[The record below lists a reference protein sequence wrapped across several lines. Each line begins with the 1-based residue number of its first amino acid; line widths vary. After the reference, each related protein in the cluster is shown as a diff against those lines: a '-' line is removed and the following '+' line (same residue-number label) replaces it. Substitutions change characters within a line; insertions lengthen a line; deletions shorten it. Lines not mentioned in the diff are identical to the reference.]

1 MSDRFLF
8 WMPTLI
14 WATTWHTIL
23 YQLGEVSVFHSVALR
38 FGLASAMLFAI
49 AHWRGE
55 LVRLPARMHGWLFL
69 TGAVQY
75 GINYMSTYHS
85 EQHVASG
92 LVAVLFTLMI
102 FTNAVGGALCFGQ
115 AITRRFLAFSGVGIL
130 GIGLIFW
137 PDIAAAQSG
146 AGIWVGVGWA
156 MSAITFATV
165 GNLLTLRLTRSGMP
179 LVPVLAW
186 SMGYGALSLVLVAGA
201 GGIAFV
207 VDTRWT
213 YWASL
218 AYLSAF
224 GSVAAFLLYFKLAQ
238 RQGAGRAA
246 LMGMVIPI
254 IALLIS
260 ALFEGW
266 TPTLMSG
273 AGIAVCLLGLW
284 GATRPAV
291 AKV

>member
-1 MSDRFLF
+1 
-8 WMPTLI
+8 MPTLI

-23 YQLGEVSVFHSVALR
+23 YQLGAVSVFHSVALR
-38 FGLASAMLFAI
+38 FGFASAMLFAI
-49 AHWRGE
+49 AYWRGE
-55 LVRLPARMHGWLFL
+55 LMRLPARMHGWLFL

-85 EQHVASG
+85 EQHVALG

-102 FTNAVGGALCFGQ
+102 FTNAVGGAVCFGQ
-115 AITRRFLAFSGVGIL
+115 AITRRFFAFSGVGIL

-165 GNLLTLRLTRSGMP
+165 GNLLTLRLTR
-179 LVPVLAW
+179 
-186 SMGYGALSLVLVAGA
+186 

-218 AYLSAF
+218 AYLSVF

-284 GATRPAV
+284 GATRPVV
-291 AKV
+291 AKT